1 MDAKKIRSVVIL
13 VGNYLSENSDS
24 ILNELI
30 PSAEFGTGSIE
41 TIDVKLLV
49 ES

>member
-1 MDAKKIRSVVIL
+1 MDAEKIRSVVIL

-30 PSAEFGTGSIE
+30 PSKFGTGSIE